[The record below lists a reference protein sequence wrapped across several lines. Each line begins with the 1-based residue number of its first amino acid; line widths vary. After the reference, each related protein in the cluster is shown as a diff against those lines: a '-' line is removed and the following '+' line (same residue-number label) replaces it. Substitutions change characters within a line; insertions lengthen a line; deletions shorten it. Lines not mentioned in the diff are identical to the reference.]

1 VAVVVGFRGEVID
14 CNGRLLARDETE
26 KDALDRVELD
36 GVDERV
42 GAAKKISAPTTRLEK
57 FASTLF

>member
-1 VAVVVGFRGEVID
+1 MVGFRGEVID

-42 GAAKKISAPTTRLEK
+42 GAAKKSLRLQRD
-57 FASTLF
+57 